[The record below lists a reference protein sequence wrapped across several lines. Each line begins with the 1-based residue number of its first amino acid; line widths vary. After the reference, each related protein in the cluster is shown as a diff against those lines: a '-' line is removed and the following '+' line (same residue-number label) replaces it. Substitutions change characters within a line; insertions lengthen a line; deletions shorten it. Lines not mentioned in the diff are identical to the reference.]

1 MEGYYAGLQTGNI
14 LSQPRRRMSSFAGL
28 ILQQLELLTGMVQAR

>member
-14 LSQPRRRMSSFAGL
+14 LSQLRRRMSCASL
-28 ILQQLELLTGMVQAR
+28 ILQQLELLTGMM